1 MNHARQKHFKFVRI
15 CTDSLSSLQAFEN
28 YNIHNHQASII
39 RTYLC
44 QMKKE
49 NIKIELEWVRG
60 HDGLK
65 IERVCRQSYKLYACT
80 LKTVVLVLS
89 ALLTIFNLSQ
99 YLSQALYLYCFCHT
113 KLLTTSSITT

>member
-1 MNHARQKHFKFVRI
+1 
-15 CTDSLSSLQAFEN
+15 
-28 YNIHNHQASII
+28 
-39 RTYLC
+39 
-44 QMKKE
+44 MKKE

-89 ALLTIFNLSQ
+89 ALLTIFNL
-99 YLSQALYLYCFCHT
+99 F
-113 KLLTTSSITT
+113 LLTISKPSALSLLFLPHKVTHNL